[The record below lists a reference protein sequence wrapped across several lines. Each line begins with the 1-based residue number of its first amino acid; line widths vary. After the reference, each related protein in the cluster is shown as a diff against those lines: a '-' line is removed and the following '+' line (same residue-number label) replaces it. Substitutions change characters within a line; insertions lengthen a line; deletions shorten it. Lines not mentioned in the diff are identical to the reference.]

1 MKSFLK
7 AVAVL
12 LVVVLVAFGIFWFT
26 DTRYS
31 LAAKSYLKIS
41 SSEAASVEFDAS
53 AGRLMGVSGT
63 MQVDNKGDK
72 SITDVTLSTSL
83 FALAVSIYTEGE
95 DAWVKTS
102 FAQDWIKA
110 EKGESTGGIEVPAEK
125 LKEIKITDVL
135 KVLSQFDRTESGDDI
150 ILSTT
155 DAFTTDQ
162 LKEALSTV
170 IPNQYFATESWN
182 IKSYEM
188 KMVFSKS
195 TKLLKTVGLTTV
207 QEMMGMDIE
216 LKALAALKG
225 LGADVV
231 VTRPPDLP

>member
-1 MKSFLK
+1 MKNFLR
-7 AVAVL
+7 AIAVL

-31 LAAKSYLKIS
+31 LAAKSYLKINS
-41 SSEAASVEFDAS
+41 ADAASVEFDAS
-53 AGRLMGVSGT
+53 GGRLMGVSGT

-72 SITDVTLSTSL
+72 SMTDVTLSTSL

-102 FAQDWIKA
+102 FSQDWIKA
-110 EKGESTGGIEVPAEK
+110 EKGESTGGIEIPAEK
-125 LKEIKITDVL
+125 LKEIKVTDIL

-162 LKEALSTV
+162 LKEALSTI

-188 KMVFSKS
+188 RIVFSKG
-195 TKLLKTVGLTTV
+195 TKLIKSVGLTTV

-216 LKALAALKG
+216 LKASAALKA

-231 VTRPPDLP
+231 VTRPSDLP

>member
-1 MKSFLK
+1 MKNFLR
-7 AVAVL
+7 AIAVL

-41 SSEAASVEFDAS
+41 SADAASVEFDAS
-53 AGRLMGVSGT
+53 GGRLMGVSGT
-63 MQVDNKGDK
+63 MQVDNKSDK
-72 SITDVTLSTSL
+72 SMTDVTLSTSL
-83 FALAVSIYTEGE
+83 FALEVSIYTEGE

-102 FAQDWIKA
+102 FSQDWIKA
-110 EKGESTGGIEVPAEK
+110 EKGETTGGIENPAEK
-125 LKEIKITDVL
+125 LKEIKVTDVL

-155 DAFTTDQ
+155 DAFTADQ

-195 TKLLKTVGLTTV
+195 TKLIKSVGLTTV

-216 LKALAALKG
+216 LKASAALKG

-231 VTRPPDLP
+231 VTRPSDLP

>member
-1 MKSFLK
+1 MKNFLR
-7 AVAVL
+7 AIAVL

-26 DTRYS
+26 DSRYS

-41 SSEAASVEFDAS
+41 SADAASVEFDAS
-53 AGRLMGVSGT
+53 GGRLMGVSGT

-72 SITDVTLSTSL
+72 SMTDVTLSTSL

-102 FAQDWIKA
+102 FSQDWIKA
-110 EKGESTGGIEVPAEK
+110 EKGESTGGIEIPAEK
-125 LKEIKITDVL
+125 LKEIKVMDVL

-162 LKEALSTV
+162 LKEALATV
-170 IPNQYFATESWN
+170 IPNEYFATESWN

-195 TKLLKTVGLTTV
+195 TKLIKSVGLTTV

-216 LKALAALKG
+216 LKASAALKG

-231 VTRPPDLP
+231 VTRPSDLP

>member
-1 MKSFLK
+1 MKNFLR
-7 AVAVL
+7 AIAVL

-41 SSEAASVEFDAS
+41 SADAASVEFDAS
-53 AGRLMGVSGT
+53 GGRLMGVSGT
-63 MQVDNKGDK
+63 MQVDNKSDK
-72 SITDVTLSTSL
+72 SMTDVTLSTSL
-83 FALAVSIYTEGE
+83 FALEVSIYTEGE
-95 DAWVKTS
+95 DAWAKTS
-102 FAQDWIKA
+102 FSQDWIKA
-110 EKGESTGGIEVPAEK
+110 EKGETTGGIENPAEK
-125 LKEIKITDVL
+125 LKEIKVMDVL

-195 TKLLKTVGLTTV
+195 TKLIKSVGLTTV

-216 LKALAALKG
+216 LKASAALKG

-231 VTRPPDLP
+231 VTRPSDLP